1 MKVYS
6 TMTRE
11 KQDLKTINNNRVK
24 LFVCG
29 PTVYDDAHIGHG
41 RTYISFDTI
50 KRYLEYSG
58 YSVFYIENITDIDDK
73 IINRSKEIGI
83 DSSTLAKKYEK
94 RFIEDMHSLN
104 VHKVNL
110 FARAT
115 DHMDEIIDQITR
127 LIKKGYAYETEDGV
141 YYNIDKFE
149 DFGKLSN
156 RKIDEL
162 ESHRDIANT
171 EKHNPNDFVLWKKRE
186 APEFEGE
193 PKWDSPWGKGRPG
206 WHIECSVMAKEVLG
220 ETIDI
225 HGGGEDLE
233 FPHHENEIAQSET
246 LHGKSFANYW
256 MHNAM
261 ITIDKAK
268 MSKSEGNSFTIH
280 DIEKDFD
287 LMTVRI
293 WLLSGHYRT
302 PIDFSKEN
310 LEAIKNGYSRLKN
323 SYESLERFIEH
334 SNVEDNNVDQI
345 SIDAFISEFEK
356 AMDDDFNTANALSAL
371 FDFSRYLNTNFSHE
385 TSLKQL
391 KYAKEKFDIMK
402 DILGIKFE
410 KEFLDDDIEKL
421 IQERQEAR
429 KNKDFQKSDE
439 IRDLLLEKGIRL
451 KDTSTGVVW
460 ERV

>member
-1 MKVYS
+1 MKIYN
-6 TMTRE
+6 TLTRQKE
-11 KQDLKTINNNRVK
+11 EFKTIEEKKVK
-24 LFVCG
+24 MYVCG
-29 PTVYDDAHIGHG
+29 PTVYN
-41 RTYISFDTI
+41 YIHVGNARPLVFFDTV
-50 KRYLEYSG
+50 RNYLEYKG
-58 YSVFYIENITDIDDK
+58 YDVEFVMNLTDIDDK
-73 IINRSKEIGI
+73 IINRAFEEDLDFQEITKTYI
-83 DSSTLAKKYEK
+83 QAFLQNAK
-94 RFIEDMHSLN
+94 DLN
-104 VHKVNL
+104 VNISKITKPQ
-110 FARAT
+110 AT
-115 DHMDEIIDQITR
+115 NYIDEMINFISDLEKIDA
-127 LIKKGYAYETEDGV
+127 AYDSGSTV
-141 YYNIDKFE
+141 YFNVSKAKDY
-149 DFGKLSN
+149 GKLSKKN
-156 RKIDEL
+156 IEDL
-162 ESHRDIANT
+162 EHGSRVEVDK
-171 EKHNPNDFVLWKKRE
+171 EKRNPMDFALWKKQKTE
-186 APEFEGE
+186 NE
-193 PKWDSPWGKGRPG
+193 PAWDSPWGKGRPG